1 MSVDLVVLGNLL
13 LDDVV
18 LPDGRTRMA
27 EPGGAALYAALG
39 ARLWGVRVGMVSVRG
54 DEYPAD
60 ALDLMA
66 RRGVALDGVRPLG
79 RPGLRTWLLYEGARR
94 HLVHR
99 LEGPTHAEVSPS
111 PDTIP
116 PEWREARAFHLCP
129 MPIEVQ
135 AALVEALPGRF
146 LSLDPFLL
154 LRPDTLEAW
163 RGLLARVNALFLS
176 EDEME
181 LPEVEDLRELAT
193 GRLATIVFKRGARG
207 GTLFTSGGGP
217 LIVDPPPYPFDTSE
231 CVGAGHGSTD
241 RAAFRCIAPRV
252 LTWEPRAAEVVDPT
266 GAGDAFAA
274 GVLAGWL
281 RGEPHER
288 ALQRGIVGASFAIED
303 WGPAGIFRATPDAA
317 EARLRAWFE

>member
-1 MSVDLVVLGNLL
+1 MSLDLVLLGNLL
-13 LDDVV
+13 VDDVV

-27 EPGGAALYAALG
+27 EPGGAVLYAALG
-39 ARLWGVRVGMVSVRG
+39 ARLWGLRVGIVSVRG
-54 DEYPAD
+54 DEYPTE

-66 RRGVALDGVRPLG
+66 RRGVALDGVRALG
-79 RPGLRTWLLYEGARR
+79 RPGLRSWLLYEGSRR

-99 LEGPTHAEVSPS
+99 LEGPTHAEVSPL
-111 PDTIP
+111 PDSIP
-116 PEWREARAFHLCP
+116 PEWRKARAFHLCP

-135 AALVEALPGRF
+135 GTLVEALDGTF

-154 LRPDTLEAW
+154 LRPDSLEAF
-163 RGLLARVNALFLS
+163 RGVVARVDALFVS

-181 LPEVEDLRELAT
+181 LPDVEALRDLAR
-193 GRLATIVFKRGARG
+193 GRLATIVYKRGARG
-207 GTLFTSGGGP
+207 GALIDARGG
-217 LIVDPPPYPFDTSE
+217 VSN
-231 CVGAGHGSTD
+231 
-241 RAAFRCIAPRV
+241 
-252 LTWEPRAAEVVDPT
+252 WQPRAAEVVDPT

-288 ALQRGIVGASFAIED
+288 ALQRGIVGASFALED

-317 EARLRAWFE
+317 EARLREWFA

>member
-13 LDDVV
+13 VDDVV

-39 ARLWGVRVGMVSVRG
+39 ARLWGLRVGVVTVRG
-54 DEYPAD
+54 EEYPPD

-66 RRGVALDGVRPLG
+66 RRGIALDGVRPLG

-99 LEGPTHAEVSPS
+99 LEGPTHAEVSPL
-111 PDTIP
+111 PDSIP

-129 MPIEVQ
+129 MPIETQ
-135 AALVEALPGRF
+135 GALVATLRGRF

-163 RGLLARVNALFLS
+163 RGLLARVDALFLS

-181 LPEVEDLRELAT
+181 LPDGQDLRDLAA

-207 GTLFTSGGGP
+207 GTLFTR
-217 LIVDPPPYPFDTSE
+217 
-231 CVGAGHGSTD
+231 AGDGILHD
-241 RAAFRCIAPRV
+241 RLRT
-252 LTWEPRAAEVVDPT
+252 LYWEPRAAEVVDPT

-303 WGPAGIFRATPDAA
+303 WGPAGIFRATPEAA
-317 EARLRAWFE
+317 EARLRAWFA